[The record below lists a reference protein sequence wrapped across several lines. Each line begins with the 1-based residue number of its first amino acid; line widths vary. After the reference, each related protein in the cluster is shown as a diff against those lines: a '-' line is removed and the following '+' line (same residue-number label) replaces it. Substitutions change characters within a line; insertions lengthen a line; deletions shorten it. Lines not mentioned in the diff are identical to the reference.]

1 MSGAK
6 CRKCGLMQMPRPTC
20 KSCGTPLNSTVPHYA
35 AAPASTATSA
45 APSRTGPMYLREEPP
60 PPSVTGE
67 APPHIT
73 PLAADPTPSMAQEAP
88 PYIPQAPPPSM
99 AQEATLYPAGSDGH
113 VHGLFFHGT
122 GGSLF
127 GIHIVNMFLTVITLG
142 TYYFW
147 GKTKV
152 RNYLWSQTD
161 FAGDRFAYHGTGK
174 ELLIGFLKAVV
185 VFGVPFVGLII
196 LPEFL
201 ELGEAGKGA
210 ATLVFYSMVLVVVP
224 VAMVGARRYRYSRTS
239 WRGIFF
245 SFRGSVKEFMK
256 IFISGSLLSVITFGL
271 YYPFFETKKHGFMV
285 SHSYFGNQKF
295 EFDGHGRDLFR
306 SYLLTLLLIFPTLGF
321 YWFWFQAKMQRY
333 FWANTTIGR
342 ARFCSTVTGGALLML
357 TMGNFL
363 LMAFTLGLG
372 LPWVAVRNARFA
384 CRYLTLEGPLDLTA
398 IEQEAQVATATG
410 EGLSSFLDM
419 DSGFDFG

>member
-73 PLAADPTPSMAQEAP
+73 PLAADLTPSMAQEAP

-142 TYYFW
+142 IYYFW

-161 FAGDRFAYHGTGK
+161 FAGDRFAY
-174 ELLIGFLKAVV
+174 
-185 VFGVPFVGLII
+185 
-196 LPEFL
+196 
-201 ELGEAGKGA
+201 
-210 ATLVFYSMVLVVVP
+210 
-224 VAMVGARRYRYSRTS
+224 
-239 WRGIFF
+239 
-245 SFRGSVKEFMK
+245 
-256 IFISGSLLSVITFGL
+256 
-271 YYPFFETKKHGFMV
+271 
-285 SHSYFGNQKF
+285 
-295 EFDGHGRDLFR
+295 
-306 SYLLTLLLIFPTLGF
+306 
-321 YWFWFQAKMQRY
+321 
-333 FWANTTIGR
+333 
-342 ARFCSTVTGGALLML
+342 
-357 TMGNFL
+357 
-363 LMAFTLGLG
+363 
-372 LPWVAVRNARFA
+372 
-384 CRYLTLEGPLDLTA
+384 
-398 IEQEAQVATATG
+398 
-410 EGLSSFLDM
+410 
-419 DSGFDFG
+419 